1 MPTEPNLTDEL
12 SDVETLLKQYSPA
25 ASTIDR
31 DTLMYQAGF
40 TAGEART
47 RKTAHLLWPATTV
60 ALAASLLMLLASP
73 PENPIQQASIQPEQL
88 PESIAEQRGPV
99 AKSLSRNPKTPS
111 PKPSP
116 VNGGGRLGI
125 GSEPKDV
132 RAARVPLKGYF
143 STAPMMVMRER
154 ALRGDFGDRPAE
166 AEFDTWPQSSGP
178 QPGAFTN
185 RQLLRE
191 FLPVLPEPS
200 LGGNS

>member
-1 MPTEPNLTDEL
+1 MPTEPKLTAEL

-31 DTLMYQAGF
+31 DTLMYQVGF
-40 TAGEART
+40 TAGEVST
-47 RKTAHLLWPATTV
+47 RKATHWLWQATTV
-60 ALAASLLMLLASP
+60 ALAASLLMLLAFP
-73 PENPIQQASIQPEQL
+73 PANPIQQASIQPEQP
-88 PESIAEQRGPV
+88 PEPIAEQRVPV
-99 AKSLSRNPKTPS
+99 
-111 PKPSP
+111 
-116 VNGGGRLGI
+116 V
-125 GSEPKDV
+125 EPKVV

-143 STAPMMVMRER
+143 STAPMLVMRER

-166 AEFDTWPQSSGP
+166 AEFDTWP